1 MLILTQLG
9 NKVVNVNAL
18 ESIEVDFHTGTS
30 YTVVKGVMERDWNH
44 EDGTLKD
51 VPESVIVLG
60 EYSTSVKAEE
70 VIKWIYTAY
79 MSESRGFKMPKDGEV
94 DAGL

>member
-1 MLILTQLG
+1 MLILNQLG
-9 NKVVNVNAL
+9 NKVVNVEIV
-18 ESIEVDFHTGTS
+18 ESIEVGYELGNAYS
-30 YTVVKGVMERDWNH
+30 VKAVMERDWN
-44 EDGTLKD
+44 EPDNGD
-51 VPESVIVLG
+51 AVPKSIIRLG

-94 DAGL
+94 DAGF